1 MGASHGT
8 RFGCGDPRC
17 DGCRLMR
24 GVYDAQDQR
33 TESPGRIRRR
43 DLMIERRARE
53 RSGQFVDA
61 EPYRLLIYSVAVHLK
76 LEPSKL
82 LRYPSLGLRPGLLA
96 AIANGNVKRIS
107 RDTADSLR
115 ELIRLLPSEQETA

>member
-1 MGASHGT
+1 
-8 RFGCGDPRC
+8 
-17 DGCRLMR
+17 MR
-24 GVYDAQDQR
+24 GVYDAEDQR
-33 TESPGRIRRR
+33 TESPSRIRRR
-43 DLMIERRARE
+43 NLMVERRARD
-53 RSGQFVDA
+53 RATFVDA

-96 AIANGNVKRIS
+96 GIANGNVKRIS
-107 RDTADSLR
+107 RETADSLR